1 MAETSSTPPAGQAA
15 PTEGD
20 QKEAGTVDIQKL
32 VEKVYQLM
40 QADLRLER
48 ARRGLANERQR

>member
-1 MAETSSTPPAGQAA
+1 MAETPSTPPAGQTGPA
-15 PTEGD
+15 EGD
-20 QKEAGTVDIQKL
+20 QKQAGTVDIQKL

>member
-1 MAETSSTPPAGQAA
+1 MAETPSTPPAGQAA

-32 VEKVYQLM
+32 AEKVYQLM